1 MSTRTPTTEEDASMP
16 IAIIGIGGRFPGDAT
31 NPEKLWDMVSNGR
44 HAMTEIPKSRFNID
58 AFYHPYAERQG
69 SMNVRGGHFLKDDVS
84 AFDAP
89 FFAITPKEAH
99 AMDPQQRMALE
110 VSYESLENAGIRIED
125 IAGTS
130 MGCYMASFT
139 RDYSSLRA
147 HDPEDLPLYE
157 ATGNGS
163 TLISN
168 RVSWYFDLRGPS
180 LSLDTA
186 CSSSLV
192 ALHLACQSLRT
203 GETETAL
210 VGGTNL
216 ILMPE
221 MQLSMT
227 ALHFLSPDNKSQT
240 FDHKANGYARGEGAA
255 VVLIKP
261 LHLALRDNNVI
272 RGVIRG
278 TGVNQDGHTPG
289 ITLPSAKAQEDLI
302 RSVYKSAGLNFQDT
316 TYFEA
321 HGTGTAAGDP
331 LEASAIG
338 ATLGAARPPGKPL
351 IVGSIK
357 TNVGHMEGVSGLG
370 GLIKAIYALEKG
382 QIPPNLWF
390 EKANPKIPME
400 KWGIQVPTELLSW
413 PTDGLRRASINSF
426 GYGGT
431 NAHCVVDD
439 AYHYLV
445 SRGLKGLHVTV
456 GGGKTDG
463 DVGYRHKRTNGHHDS
478 NGAKVNGSVN
488 GSSHRP
494 SVGVA
499 TPSETDSEGSVET
512 QSSPKVFM
520 WSAHEQIGCDRVAAS
535 LLEYLQQKQVEETSD
550 EAESQLERL
559 AFTLSEK
566 RSRLPWKSYVVASS
580 VAELTT
586 SLEKNY
592 PKPVRSSQVPKLG
605 FVFTGQGAQWF
616 AMGRELLVYPV
627 FRKSI
632 LEAGDYLS
640 TLGCPWNLH
649 DELLRTEKAT
659 QINEPSFSQPICT
672 ALQVALVDLL
682 AEWDIKPSV
691 VVGHSSG
698 EISAAYAKGS
708 ITREAAWKIAYHRGR
723 LSSGLQT
730 RGAMLAVGLGETDVQ
745 SYLDRVTD
753 GQLVVACI
761 NSPASVTLSGDIGAI
776 DQIQMFLT
784 DDRVFA
790 RRLTVKTA
798 YHSPHMKTL
807 VYDYLE
813 SLQGVTPK
821 QGSGVAMFS
830 SVTGQVVE
838 DNDLGPAYW
847 VFNMVKPVKFSQAV
861 EAALAYRPNK
871 RRTTQNATF
880 VNLFVEIGPHAALK
894 GPLNQILS
902 AQEKGKLELPYA
914 SVLVR
919 GENAVVTALDA
930 AGKLAQH
937 GYPVRL
943 TDANRVTGVTV
954 PLTDMPPFA
963 WNRSHRYWYES
974 PVSVAFRK
982 REHPR
987 HDLFGCLSPHSSKLE
1002 PSWTNYLRV
1011 SEMPWMEHHKV
1022 QSSILYPFAG
1032 MLVMAIE
1039 AAKQIADHTKEIE
1052 GYHLRDIAA
1061 GAAIVVP
1068 VEEPVETKLQF
1079 RPWRSGSRLPDSF
1092 WNEFTISCRNRQG
1105 DWQQHCSGL
1114 VSVNYRD
1121 TVNETFGNERT
1132 ADADKYRKEYET
1144 MANAGLRAEDPRQV
1158 YAAMAEL
1165 GLQWGP
1171 SFTNLTY
1178 IGSGD
1183 YEAHCALEI
1192 PDTKRYMPEN
1202 FEFPHVIH
1210 PATLDGL
1217 IQMMIPALTPANA
1230 PLDKAK
1236 IPRFVESVYVS
1247 SKLDT
1252 APGTKLYGY
1261 SSSVPYGFN
1270 ESQSMVAVSDETWAE
1285 PLVIMKGC
1293 RNIALESVSD
1303 GSSHSTAKSLR
1314 KLGARPEWAVD
1325 MEHLNPTAAREW
1337 FGRTT
1342 DKIPDTEWDAI
1353 RDLELASFII
1363 CKRMLKMYTPKDAE
1377 SFAPHLQQFYKFM
1390 QLQYSL
1396 ATEGKLNCQTADLDW
1411 LKTTQE
1417 FDDAHLIKVSEAT
1430 VDGKLM
1436 CKQGAVLDKIFSG
1449 ELEPLQVLRED
1460 DLLTNYYRNG
1470 IGTEK
1475 WNPIIE
1481 DFIESFKH
1489 KKSMK
1494 ILEVGAGTGGTT
1506 TVVLNALGDRSE
1518 ASACLSQYTYTDISS
1533 GFFEPAEEDFKEW
1546 AAFLDFK
1553 VLNIEKD
1560 PVKQGITPGIY
1571 DLVIANNVLHAT
1583 TSIDA
1588 CLANCRTML
1597 KPGGTLLL
1605 VELTGTMARVPLI
1618 FGTLSGLWNGVNDNR
1633 NWGPMLTEQGW
1644 QTRLQQQ
1651 GFTGLDMV
1659 FRDHATVD
1667 YSVSLMIS
1675 RALPLP
1681 VEDLPQ
1687 DIVAIKPGKMD
1698 DADELLFTNIIHA
1711 LRTQGCQ
1718 VDIASLQETASR
1730 DLTSK
1735 ACLSFIEVSEP
1746 FMDTISQ
1753 ADFEALKHLI
1763 LTAKSTLWL
1772 TKGAAVD
1779 SEVPESNLLPGL
1791 SRTFRGEVPS
1801 IQLTL
1806 LDLDPSGATDPKGA
1820 EDSVLRIL
1828 RSSTNSSKIERPDWE
1843 YALRGGK
1850 VYVSRLEPDK
1860 PINDMLESSA
1870 EQPLPEMLPYNQPGR
1885 ALALAVRTPGM
1896 LDTFQFVDDQEYAK
1910 PLPDDFVEMSV
1921 KAVGMNFHDVMI
1933 SMGQIADTDLGVECS
1948 GVVTRVGNAVEKYKP
1963 GDKVITFRLG
1973 CYRTFLRNPEDMYQK
1988 MPENISFEAAATI
2001 PCIWTTVYYS
2011 IYDHIGAEIY
2021 VTVSSEAKKQ
2031 FLVDKYGML
2040 EDHVFNSRDLSFAD
2054 GIKRMTNGRG
2064 VDVVINS
2071 LAGEALRRTWLC
2083 VAPFGRF
2090 IEVGKRDIVGNTGLD
2105 MSPFMHNIVF
2115 AGVNML
2121 SIYRSN
2127 IPLFARIISDV
2138 MRLLGE
2144 GVIRPIDPLTVMD
2157 YSQIEEAFRIMQTGK
2172 HIGKMV
2178 LKAGD
2183 DDLVPIVPQRIKPFY
2198 LRPDATYLLPGGL
2211 GGLGRS
2217 IASWMVDHGARYLAF
2232 TSRSGATKPAAKELV
2247 DNLVKRGVNV
2257 KAFACDISQKE
2268 AFAAALEKI
2277 KADFPPI
2284 AGVLTCAMQ
2293 LQDSTFERM
2302 TIDDYVAAIRPKV
2315 QGTRNL
2321 HDMLPKDLDFFI
2333 CLSSVGGIVGSRGQ
2347 GNYNAGNTYQ
2357 DALMHNRRAHGLK
2370 GTSINVGV
2378 VLGIGIT
2385 AERGEILAY
2394 LKSGAMIG
2402 VREKELLATVQA
2414 AMADELPIQSVVGLS
2429 TGGLLKQNGHD
2440 EPYWFEDGRFAH
2452 LRIYDTQSFAVVNE
2466 DTTAEL
2472 QAALA
2477 AATSLAEASEL
2488 VCGALMRKLA
2498 KAMLIEIEDLD
2509 SSRPANA
2516 YGVDSLVAVEVRAW
2530 VFKDVKS
2537 DVSVFDILSNAPVS
2551 QLAENIAAKSQ
2562 LVSAS
2567 VRNVE
2572 NTKDM

>member
-1 MSTRTPTTEEDASMP
+1 MSTATGTPPPEEDVSMP

-31 NPEKLWDMVSNGR
+31 NPENLWDMVSKGL

-110 VSYESLENAGIRIED
+110 VSYESLEN
-125 IAGTS
+125 
-130 MGCYMASFT
+130 
-139 RDYSSLRA
+139 
-147 HDPEDLPLYE
+147 DLPLYE

-203 GETETAL
+203 GETETVRKYPSSLIDDLLVNSSFIQAL

-255 VVLIKP
+255 VVVLKP

-278 TGVNQDGHTPG
+278 TGVNQDGHTP
-289 ITLPSAKAQEDLI
+289 
-302 RSVYKSAGLNFQDT
+302 
-316 TYFEA
+316 
-321 HGTGTAAGDP
+321 
-331 LEASAIG
+331 EASAIG

-400 KWGIQVPTELLSW
+400 RWGIQVRVATLSYHINFLALTLWVVQVPTELLPW

-431 NAHCVVDD
+431 NAHCIVDD
-439 AYHYLV
+439 AYHYLA
-445 SRGLKGLHVTV
+445 SRGLRGLHVTV
-456 GGGKTDG
+456 RGGKTDG
-463 DVGYRHKRTNGHHDS
+463 DVGYQHKLTNGHHNS
-478 NGAKVNGSVN
+478 NGTKVNGSVN
-488 GSSHRP
+488 GFHIP
-494 SVGVA
+494 AVGVA
-499 TPSETDSEGSVET
+499 TPSETDSEGGVEH
-512 QSSPKVFM
+512 QSSPKVFV

-535 LLEYLQQKQVEETSD
+535 LLEYLQQKQVGETSD

-580 VAELTT
+580 VEELTM

-605 FVFTGQGAQWF
+605 FIFTGQGAQWF
-616 AMGRELLVYPV
+616 AMGRELLGYPV

-640 TLGCPWNLH
+640 TIGCPWNLH

-659 QINEPSFSQPICT
+659 HINEPSFSQPICI

-723 LSSGLQT
+723 LSSGLQK

-745 SYLDRVTD
+745 PYFDRVTD
-753 GQLVVACI
+753 GQLVIACI

-776 DQIQMFLT
+776 DQIRTFLT
-784 DDRVFA
+784 EDRVFA
-790 RRLTVKTA
+790 RRLAVKTA

-813 SLQGVTPK
+813 SLQGVTPQ

-830 SVTGQVVE
+830 SVTGKVVE

-861 EAALAYRPNK
+861 DAALAYRPNK

-880 VNLFVEIGPHAALK
+880 INLFVEVGPHSALK

-902 AQEKGKLELPYA
+902 AQEKGKLELPYV

-919 GENAVVTALDA
+919 GENAAFTALEA

-937 GYPVRL
+937 GYPARL
-943 TDANRVTGVTV
+943 TNTNRVTGATV
-954 PLTDMPPFA
+954 PLTDMLPFA
-963 WNRSHRYWYES
+963 WNRSYRYWYES
-974 PVSVAFRK
+974 PVSAAFRK

-1052 GYHLRDIAA
+1052 GYHLRDITA

-1114 VSVNYRD
+1114 VSVSYRD
-1121 TVNETFGNERT
+1121 TVNETFRNERT
-1132 ADADKYRKEYET
+1132 AEANKYRKEYEM

-1217 IQMMIPALTPANA
+1217 IQMMIPALTPANV

-1247 SKLDT
+1247 SKLNT

-1270 ESQSMVAVSDETWAE
+1270 ESQSMVAVSDESWAE

-1303 GSSHSTAKSLR
+1303 GSSQSTAKSLR

-1325 MEHLNPTAAREW
+1325 IKHLNPTAAREW

-1342 DKIPDTEWDAI
+1342 DKIPDTNWETI

-1377 SFAPHLQQFYKFM
+1377 GFAPHLQQFYKFM

-1396 ATEGKLNCQTADLDW
+1396 ATEGKLNCQTLDLDW

-1417 FDDAHLIKVSEAT
+1417 FDDAHLTKVSDAT
-1430 VDGKLM
+1430 IDGKLM

-1460 DLLTNYYRNG
+1460 DLLTDYYRNG

-1518 ASACLSQYTYTDISS
+1518 VSACLSQYTYTDISS

-1659 FRDHATVD
+1659 FRDHASVD

-1681 VEDLPQ
+1681 VEELPQ
-1687 DIVAIKPGKMD
+1687 DIVAIRPVKMD
-1698 DADELLFTNIIHA
+1698 DSDELLFTNIIHT
-1711 LRTQGCQ
+1711 LRSQGCQ
-1718 VDIASLQETASR
+1718 VDITSLQETGNQ
-1730 DLTSK
+1730 DLSSK

-1772 TKGAAVD
+1772 TKGAAMD
-1779 SEVPESNLLPGL
+1779 SEVLESNLLPGL

-1801 IQLTL
+1801 TQLTL
-1806 LDLDPSGATDPKGA
+1806 LDLDPSDATNLKGA

-1828 RSSTNSSKIERPDWE
+1828 RSSTNASNIERPDWE

-1885 ALALAVRTPGM
+1885 ALSLAVRTPGM

-1948 GVVTRVGNAVEKYKP
+1948 GVVTRVGKAVEKYKV

-1973 CYRTFLRNPEDMYQK
+1973 CYRTFLRNPEEMYQK
-1988 MPENISFEAAATI
+1988 MPDNISFEAAATI

-2011 IYDHIGAEIY
+2011 IYDVARLQAKESILIHAAAGGLGQAAIILAQHVGAEIY
-2021 VTVSSEAKKQ
+2021 VTVSSQAKKQ
-2031 FLVDKYGML
+2031 FLMEQYGIH
-2040 EDHVFNSRDLSFAD
+2040 EDHIFNSRDLSFAD

-2071 LAGEALRRTWLC
+2071 LAGEALRQTWLC

-2105 MSPFMHNIVF
+2105 MSPFMHNVVF

-2121 SIYRSN
+2121 PIYRSN

-2178 LKAGD
+2178 LKAGNS
-2183 DDLVPIVPQRIKPFY
+2183 DLVPIVPQRIKPFY
-2198 LRPDATYLLPGGL
+2198 LRPDVTYLLPGGL

-2268 AFAAALEKI
+2268 VFAAALDEI

-2293 LQDSTFERM
+2293 LQ
-2302 TIDDYVAAIRPKV
+2302 
-2315 QGTRNL
+2315 
-2321 HDMLPKDLDFFI
+2321 
-2333 CLSSVGGIVGSRGQ
+2333 
-2347 GNYNAGNTYQ
+2347 NAGNTYQ

-2385 AERGEILAY
+2385 AERGEILTY

-2402 VREKELLATVQA
+2402 VREKELLTTVQA
-2414 AMADELPIQSVVGLS
+2414 AMADELPVQSVVGLS

-2452 LRIYDTQSFAVVNE
+2452 LRIYDTQSFAVVSE

-2477 AATSLAEASEL
+2477 AATSLAEASGL

-2572 NTKDM
+2572 NAKDM